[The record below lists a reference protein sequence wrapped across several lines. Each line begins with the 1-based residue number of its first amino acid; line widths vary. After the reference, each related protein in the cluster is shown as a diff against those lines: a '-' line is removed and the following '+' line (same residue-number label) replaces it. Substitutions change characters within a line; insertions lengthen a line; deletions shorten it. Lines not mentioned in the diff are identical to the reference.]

1 MGYTKGE
8 KKGAS
13 GKGCGQ
19 GNGRGGGGKAAGGK
33 GGPSAG
39 QGNAHGGGRQ
49 KQCVVPA
56 YLKTWTDQQTKK
68 LHARLAK
75 MQAACMKAMGS
86 TSGEGKGLGGGAVA
100 GKAGKWV
107 CGCGFDNFAYR
118 QQCKT

>member
-1 MGYTKGE
+1 MIWGNTKCE

-49 KQCVVPA
+49 KQDVVPA
-56 YLKTWTDQQTKK
+56 YPKTWTDQQTKK
-68 LHARLAK
+68 MDASLAK
-75 MQAACMKAMGS
+75 MQAVCMKAMGS
-86 TSGEGKGLGGGAVA
+86 MDGEGKG
-100 GKAGKWV
+100 
-107 CGCGFDNFAYR
+107 
-118 QQCKT
+118 